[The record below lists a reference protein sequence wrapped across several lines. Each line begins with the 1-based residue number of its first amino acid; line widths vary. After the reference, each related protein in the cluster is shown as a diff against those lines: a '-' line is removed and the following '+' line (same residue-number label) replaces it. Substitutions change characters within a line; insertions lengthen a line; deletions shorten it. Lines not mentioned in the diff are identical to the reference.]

1 MIFINKKRDAAFQI
15 KLDKEGGN
23 IMDFMPLGNI
33 LYVIRTES
41 IYEIKTPD
49 AIDPERKYPNTKAI
63 TRKVIRLWNKG

>member
-1 MIFINKKRDAAFQI
+1 
-15 KLDKEGGN
+15 
-23 IMDFMPLGNI
+23 MDFMPLGNI

-63 TRKVIRLWNKG
+63 TRKVIGYGTRIVLYIKH